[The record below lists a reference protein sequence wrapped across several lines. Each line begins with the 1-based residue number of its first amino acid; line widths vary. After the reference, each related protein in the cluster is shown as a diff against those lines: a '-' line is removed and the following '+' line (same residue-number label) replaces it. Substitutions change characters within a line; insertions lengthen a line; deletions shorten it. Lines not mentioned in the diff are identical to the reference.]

1 MTADSRSL
9 SYEAQLDQAKRF
21 IEERDDFLVVSHVQ
35 PDGDAAASTLA
46 VGWLLRR
53 LGKQVTLINEG
64 SLPVKFSDLVHF
76 ADVLNYSNQ
85 CPNRTYQ
92 SIITVDCADFPRI
105 GEVASLFAPSPDLLN
120 IDHHP
125 TNDYFGTCQ
134 LIKPDAASTTQILT
148 DLMGRFPFP
157 LEVKCAE
164 CLYTGLLTD
173 TGGFRYSSTT
183 ERVMQIAADLLALGV
198 NGSVLAEKYLERMTY
213 AQVELLKRALSTLT
227 FSADRK
233 IAWLS
238 VTVREIE
245 ELQATSDDL
254 DGLVNYAR
262 NIEHV
267 EAGLLFKQ
275 RDEQTVKVSLR
286 SNGQANVAEIAQ
298 SFGGGGHIRAAGCSV
313 QGTLEEVINQV
324 VDRVRSKLT

>member
-1 MTADSRSL
+1 MMADSRIL
-9 SYEAQLDQAKRF
+9 PYEAQLDQAKQF
-21 IEERDDFLVVSHVQ
+21 IEEKDDFLVVSHVQ
-35 PDGDAAASTLA
+35 PDGDAASSTLA
-46 VGWLLRR
+46 VGWLLRK

-64 SLPVKFSDLVHF
+64 KLPAKFSDLAHF
-76 ADVLNYSNQ
+76 SDVLDYSTQ
-85 CPNRTYQ
+85 RPNRTFQ
-92 SIITVDCADFPRI
+92 SIITVDCADYSRI
-105 GEVASLFAPSPDLLN
+105 GEVASLFASSPDLLN

-134 LIKPDAASTTQILT
+134 LIQPDAASTTQILT
-148 DLMGRFPFP
+148 DLIARFPFQ
-157 LEVKCAE
+157 LEVSCAE
-164 CLYTGLLTD
+164 YLYTGLLTD

-183 ERVMQIAADLLALGV
+183 GRVMQIAADLLALGV
-198 NGSVLAEKYLERMTY
+198 NGSELAEKYLERMTY

-227 FSADRK
+227 FSSDKK
-233 IAWLS
+233 IAWLA

-245 ELQATSDDL
+245 ELQASNEDL

-262 NIEHV
+262 NV
-267 EAGLLFKQ
+267 ERVEVGLLFKQ

-286 SNGQANVAEIAQ
+286 SNGQANVAEIAK
-298 SFGGGGHIRAAGCSV
+298 SFGGGGHIRAAGCTI